1 MVIRSAEQSF
11 ERGLA
16 ALSAGRG
23 REALA
28 MFEAAIEIEK
38 RSGGHRPQ
46 ARYLSYYGM
55 CLAIEKKQLNEGIR
69 FCRQALS
76 DEFYNP
82 DLCWNL
88 GRLLLRGGR
97 RKEAHEVL
105 VKGYSLQPG
114 HPGIQAELSK
124 MGKRRRPVLRFLPRG
139 HVVNVLLGRITRST
153 QS

>member
-11 ERGLA
+11 ERGLE

-38 RSGGHRPQ
+38 RSGAPRPQ
-46 ARYLSYYGM
+46 ARYLSYYGT

-76 DEFYNP
+76 DEFFNP

-88 GRLLLRGGR
+88 GRLLLRAGR
-97 RKEAHEVL
+97 RKEAHEIL
-105 VKGYSLQPG
+105 VKGYSLHPG
-114 HPGIQAELSK
+114 HAGIVEELSR
-124 MGKRRRPVLRFLPRG
+124 MGRRRRPVIGFLSRG
-139 HVVNVLLGRITRST
+139 NVVNVLLGRLTRST

>member
-1 MVIRSAEQSF
+1 MVNRSAEQSF
-11 ERGLA
+11 KRGLA

-38 RSGGHRPQ
+38 RSGASRPQ
-46 ARYLSYYGM
+46 ARYLSFYGM

-69 FCRQALS
+69 FCRQALH
-76 DEFYNP
+76 DEFFNP
-82 DLCWNL
+82 ELCWNL
-88 GRLLLRGGR
+88 GRLLQRAGR
-97 RKEAHEVL
+97 RREAHEVL

-114 HPGIQAELSK
+114 HQGISEELAR
-124 MGKRRRPVLRFLPRG
+124 MGMRRRPILGFLARTN
-139 HVVNVLLGRITRST
+139 VVNVLLGRITRSA

>member
-1 MVIRSAEQSF
+1 MVNRSAEQSF
-11 ERGLA
+11 QRGLA
-16 ALSAGRG
+16 ALSGGRG

-38 RSGGHRPQ
+38 RSGAGRPQ

-76 DEFYNP
+76 DEFFNP

-88 GRLLLRGGR
+88 GRLLLRAGR
-97 RKEAHEVL
+97 RREAHDVL

-114 HPGIQAELSK
+114 HQGILEELAR
-124 MGKRRRPVLRFLPRG
+124 MGMRRRPVLGFLPRNN
-139 HVVNVLLGRITRST
+139 VVNVLLGRITRPG